1 MSFVHLLHVI
11 LLGKRC
17 DELSSFK
24 NVKKEIPWSF
34 SEPVLNESGLSSLV
48 SGPESIVSMS
58 LSTTVTD
65 ILLLTHY
72 HCQN

>member
-17 DELSSFK
+17 DELSSLK
-24 NVKKEIPWSF
+24 NVKKEIPCSF
-34 SEPVLNESGLSSLV
+34 SESVLNESGLSSLV

-58 LSTTVTD
+58 LSTVTD
-65 ILLLTHY
+65 ILLLT
-72 HCQN
+72 